1 VVVEEMERDEV
12 VEVKA
17 EVENP
22 ESNCI
27 YIAFVHFGL
36 FPYSYHIQ
44 LLIKFQKDFH
54 TYMY

>member
-1 VVVEEMERDEV
+1 MERDEV

-27 YIAFVHFGL
+27 YITFVHFG
-36 FPYSYHIQ
+36 
-44 LLIKFQKDFH
+44 
-54 TYMY
+54 

>member
-1 VVVEEMERDEV
+1 MEEMERDEV

-27 YIAFVHFGL
+27 YILHLYTSVRL
-36 FPYSYHIQ
+36 FIYSYHI
-44 LLIKFQKDFH
+44 
-54 TYMY
+54 YYR